1 MFMLKLTQHNLVML
15 QRIFFKIL
23 EPIILKDCCIS
34 HDRAENR
41 QMMVWKTT
49 IFSRRQPSISLLA
62 QELLRSCACR
72 GFSAHKNEDNKLTS
86 DRKNKRDRA
95 HGHKWMA
102 TKATHNLISMC
113 HCASSHGGGEH
124 EANMQ
129 NLSHDLLLD
138 LLRSSMNITILFP
151 NDQDTMIFKVK
162 HIVFRVLKVISME
175 VDDDISVSHIRS
187 SKIEGLENLKI
198 FLYI

>member
-1 MFMLKLTQHNLVML
+1 
-15 QRIFFKIL
+15 
-23 EPIILKDCCIS
+23 
-34 HDRAENR
+34 
-41 QMMVWKTT
+41 
-49 IFSRRQPSISLLA
+49 
-62 QELLRSCACR
+62 
-72 GFSAHKNEDNKLTS
+72 
-86 DRKNKRDRA
+86 
-95 HGHKWMA
+95 MA

-162 HIVFRVLKVISME
+162 HVVFRVLKVISME

-187 SKIEGLENLKI
+187 SKMEGLENLKI